1 MRITS
6 GMAQRRVQRDMAT
19 ARAARQKASDQIS
32 SGKRVTRLS
41 DDPAAALDAL
51 RARRELQRSEAYN
64 RQATDAD
71 GWLTTYDTSL
81 QTLSDRLIHV
91 RELALQGAS
100 QGASGGA
107 VNATLTQEISSI
119 RSEIAS
125 LSNQKYLG
133 KPVFAGTAE
142 PGSVYS
148 AAYAYQGDNG
158 QFLRTIA
165 AGVTM
170 QVNING
176 PSVFG
181 ADTSPTQLFTV
192 LQDLESKISAG
203 DSAGISTAISN
214 LDTARERVETLR
226 VQVGVK
232 QNTVKSIQDQRA
244 NVETDLRAQLSQAED
259 VDMAQAS
266 IDLNATDLAYK
277 ATLSAASRLF
287 QTSLVDFLR

>member
-1 MRITS
+1 ME
-6 GMAQRRVQRDMAT
+6 T
-19 ARAARQKASDQIS
+19 AREARQVASQQVS
-32 SGKRVTRLS
+32 SGKRITRLS

-64 RQATDAD
+64 RQAADAD

-81 QTLSDRLIHV
+81 QTVADRLIRV

-100 QGASGGA
+100 AGATGGA
-107 VNATLTQEISSI
+107 TSVTLTE
-119 RSEIAS
+119 EIAS
-125 LSNQKYLG
+125 IRTELASLANQRYLG

-142 PGSVYS
+142 PASVYS
-148 AAYAYQGDNG
+148 AAFTYQGDNG

-165 AGVTM
+165 SGVTL

-176 PSVFG
+176 PSAFG
-181 ADTSPTQLFTV
+181 ADASPTQMFAV
-192 LQDLESKISAG
+192 LQDLESKITAG
-203 DSAGISTAISN
+203 DSAGLATAISN
-214 LDTARERVETLR
+214 LDTARERIDTLR

-244 NVETDLRAQLSQAED
+244 NVETDLRAQLSIAED

-266 IDLNATDLAYK
+266 IDLNAADLAYK
-277 ATLSAASRLF
+277 ATLSAAARLF